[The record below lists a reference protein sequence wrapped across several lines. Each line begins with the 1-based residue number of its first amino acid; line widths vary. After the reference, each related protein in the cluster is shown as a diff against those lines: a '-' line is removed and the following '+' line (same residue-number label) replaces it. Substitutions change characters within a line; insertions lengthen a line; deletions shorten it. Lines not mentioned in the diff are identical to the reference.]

1 MKEGLIR
8 RKRLGW
14 KFITIF
20 WYSWNY
26 TTKAVRALTFFITHH
41 KAVNA
46 ILRDF
51 NVFYFNFVLQ
61 ILIRHEIEFP
71 AAIDWILFS
80 LMLSFDACVLYC
92 LFKVMQYHCL
102 PSQLDKWQRR
112 STNWIWIQF
121 SDQYRSIHFNFEN
134 SICFVFLFTFVL
146 QMLIRTKF
154 SDIYNTLLERKK
166 IAQVYELRAA
176 ISFK

>member
-51 NVFYFNFVLQ
+51 NVFYINFVLQ
-61 ILIRHEIEFP
+61 ILIRNEIEFP

-92 LFKVMQYHCL
+92 LFKLMQYHCL
-102 PSQLDKWQRR
+102 PSLVLTTDSADQQTEFEYN
-112 STNWIWIQF
+112 SVINT
-121 SDQYRSIHFNFEN
+121 DQYISISRIQCVLFF
-134 SICFVFLFTFVL
+134 CFTFVL

-154 SDIYNTLLERKK
+154 SDTYNTLLERKK
-166 IAQVYELRAA
+166 IA
-176 ISFK
+176 

>member
-61 ILIRHEIEFP
+61 ILIRNEIEFP

-80 LMLSFDACVLYC
+80 LMLSFDSCVLYC
-92 LFKVMQYHCL
+92 LCKRMQYHCL
-102 PSQLDKWQRR
+102 PSQFWQL
-112 STNWIWIQF
+112 TVQINKLNLNTIQW
-121 SDQYRSIHFNFEN
+121 SIPINTFQFREFNVF
-134 SICFVFLFTFVL
+134 CFFVL
-146 QMLIRTKF
+146 LLFYKCWLEPNFQ
-154 SDIYNTLLERKK
+154 IY
-166 IAQVYELRAA
+166 I
-176 ISFK
+176 IPC